1 MNYRVLALDV
11 AYSSSKAYSV
21 GVVFS
26 NFGVDEILWYTSEVE
41 LLQEYVPG
49 EFYKRELPS
58 LLKVIEQVQLS
69 EIDFIIIDGYVF
81 LDDFDKKGLG
91 AHLFETI
98 EEKVPI
104 IGVAKSKF
112 YNNTKNVLEVF
123 RGKSTRPLY
132 VTSIGMDIEL
142 AASFITN
149 LSGEFRIPD
158 ILKKL
163 DQKTK
168 SKRNL

>member
-1 MNYRVLALDV
+1 MQSRILALDAFYNHEYV
-11 AYSSSKAYSV
+11 RTV

-26 NFGVDEILWYTSEVE
+26 DFGLIEIEWFLDEDAIAE
-41 LLQEYVPG
+41 EYIPG
-49 EFYKRELPS
+49 EFYKRELPR

-112 YNNTKNVLEVF
+112 HDNTKNVLEVF

-142 AASFITN
+142 AAQFITN
-149 LSGEFRIPD
+149 LSGEFRIPA

-168 SKRNL
+168 SK